1 MKLLTKNGEKRFV
14 ADAIIPAYKKQ
25 GWIEDGEVAAPPQ
38 NASPEDKTSSEE
50 VEDSEDYTCEIC
62 GKSYKTEAGL
72 SKHMAK
78 EHPEA

>member
-1 MKLLTKNGEKRFV
+1 MKLLTKDGEKRFV
-14 ADAIIPAYKKQ
+14 ADSLAPAYEKQ
-25 GWIEDGEVAAPPQ
+25 GWAADGEVTTPPHD
-38 NASPEDKTSSEE
+38 ASPEDKTSSGE
-50 VEDSEDYTCEIC
+50 VEDGEDFTCEIC

>member
-1 MKLLTKNGEKRFV
+1 MKLLIKDGKKRFV
-14 ADAIIPAYKKQ
+14 ADAIVAAYKKQ
-25 GWIEDGEVAAPPQ
+25 GWTEDGEVTTPPQ
-38 NASPEDKTSSEE
+38 NASPEDKTPSEE
-50 VEDSEDYTCEIC
+50 VDDGEEFACEIC